1 MQPYE
6 SFKHR
11 TVLLLL
17 VTPRV
22 PAGAN
27 STQVVNEM
35 TNGQCVVVND
45 IVTRTPRGCAK
56 DCTAVLFSGR
66 IITFV
71 MKMSPLSQSH
81 LGQLAEDPPPPTL
94 HADREYRC
102 FGGFSSSAELK
113 SPHV

>member
-1 MQPYE
+1 MTMQPYE

-11 TVLLLL
+11 TVLLL

-27 STQVVNEM
+27 GTQVVNEM

-45 IVTRTPRGCAK
+45 IATRTLRGCAK

-66 IITFV
+66 IIKFV

-81 LGQLAEDPPPPTL
+81 LGQLAEDPPPPPPQLSMLIGNTTALVVSL
-94 HADREYRC
+94 HQ
-102 FGGFSSSAELK
+102 
-113 SPHV
+113 